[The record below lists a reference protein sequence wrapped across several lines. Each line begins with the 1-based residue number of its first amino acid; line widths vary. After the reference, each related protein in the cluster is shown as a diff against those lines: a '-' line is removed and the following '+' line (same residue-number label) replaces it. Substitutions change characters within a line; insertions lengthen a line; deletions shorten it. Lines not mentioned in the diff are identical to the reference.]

1 MNTKPLKL
9 ICSMGLLCVMLV
21 ANAAWT
27 INPVTGKNWSHEI
40 SNGNWVIGCDMIDA
54 NGNFTL
60 GDYNKSTKTV
70 VEGSGDLDLSTINTD
85 LDTDEKDYTL
95 TEIAACTFE
104 NASVGNLVL
113 PKTIKVIKS
122 YAFKNGISGSVTIEE
137 GSELTHINYEAFGN
151 SKIKSIN
158 LNVCTKLEVL
168 ARNSFYNCA
177 VLTTIGT
184 GELPDSLTLMEQ
196 AVFFGC
202 SSLSDDIRSNAT
214 MQWKNGEQ
222 FRNTAITSL
231 VVPNLYGSI
240 GARAIGS
247 CPNLTNVVLSQEIT
261 AFGEKFRESSN
272 AIKSF
277 EPKIYPKVTSL
288 GSHFMSGLSSIDG
301 DWEFPELLT
310 MVGTDHFKG
319 TKITSFKA
327 PKIQNIAGY
336 SFQNCYSLKTMVLS
350 PDVTSIGKYSL
361 TSCTILE
368 SLGVTEFPVLTFIG
382 DHALSS
388 TPLLAQEFSA
398 PIYEGTTS
406 ETYIFEN
413 SGITKMIVP
422 SLTKTATGMFYN
434 MKNLEELTVSEKI
447 ESLSSQFAQGD
458 NKLVKVEPTVFPN
471 LIKIGN
477 SAFRT
482 CNALQG
488 DFIFQV
494 ATSIGDHAFSDTKA
508 ISSIVADKVVNISS
522 SYTFENSSATN
533 ISLKSVMNIPG
544 GCFQGCKSLQE
555 LTLNSAITNIGGSAF
570 NSCQFQKITPTKF
583 YNLKY
588 LGNNVWNGNS
598 TYAGSIDLKKS
609 TDLTIIYDHT
619 FAACTKISEIKL
631 PPTITDV
638 QAWAFEKVTSADIY
652 FYGPRPTFFGNGVFK
667 YQDNKKWNNIVIM
680 PEYVESWTSE
690 EPKGYCTFTPIEN
703 VPESQLANEYPEH
716 GKVLGTISFNTGDNS
731 THWLTKYIS
740 PATLI
745 SIK

>member
-1 MNTKPLKL
+1 MNTKLLKL

-27 INPVTGKNWSHEI
+27 INPVTGKNWKYQI
-40 SNGNWVIGCDMIDA
+40 SDGNWTIGCDLLDE
-54 NGNFTL
+54 NGNLTI
-60 GDYNKSTKTV
+60 GAKGRSDKCV
-70 VEGSGDLDLSTINTD
+70 VEGSGDLDFSSINTD
-85 LDTDEKDYTL
+85 LDTDEIDYTL
-95 TEIAACTFE
+95 TQIASCAFE
-104 NASVGNLVL
+104 NANIVNCTL
-113 PKTIKVIKS
+113 PKTVTSIGWYS
-122 YAFKNGISGSVTIEE
+122 FKKGITGSFTIEE
-137 GSELTHINYEAFGN
+137 GSELTHINPEAFNG
-151 SKIKSIN
+151 SGITSIN
-158 LNVCTKLEVL
+158 LHICTKLQYLGKNAFREC
-168 ARNSFYNCA
+168 RS
-177 VLTTIGT
+177 LTSIGT
-184 GELPDSLTLMEQ
+184 GELPASLELLEQ
-196 AVFFGC
+196 AVFYNCTALTGDIW
-202 SSLSDDIRSNAT
+202 SDAT
-214 MQWKNGEQ
+214 MKWQDGEQ
-222 FRNTAITSL
+222 FRYTDITSL
-231 VVPNLYGSI
+231 VVPNIYGAL
-240 GARAIGS
+240 GARVMGS
-247 CPNLTNVVLSQEIT
+247 CASLTNVVLSAEVT
-261 AFGEKFRESSN
+261 AFGERVRESAN
-272 AIKSF
+272 AIVSW
-277 EPKIYPKVTSL
+277 EPKTYPKVTSL

-301 DWEFPELLT
+301 DWVFPELLT

-350 PDVTSIGKYSL
+350 QDVTSFGKYSL

-368 SLGVTEFPVLTFIG
+368 NLGVTEFPVLTFLG

-447 ESLSSQFAQGD
+447 ESFSSQFAQGD

-471 LIKIGN
+471 LITIGN
-477 SAFRT
+477 SAFRS

-488 DFIFQV
+488 DFNFQA
-494 ATSIGDHAFSDTKA
+494 ATSIGGHAFSDTKT

-544 GCFQGCKSLQE
+544 GCFQGCNALQE

-570 NSCQFQKITPTKF
+570 NSCQFPKLTPTKF
-583 YNLKY
+583 NNLKY

-638 QAWAFEKVTSADIY
+638 QAWAFEKVMSADIY

-680 PEYVESWTSE
+680 PEHIESWTVTDSLT
-690 EPKGYCTFTPIEN
+690 TFTPLEN
-703 VPESQLANEYPEH
+703 VPESQLANEYPTV
-716 GKVLGTISFNTGDNS
+716 GKVLGTISFTTGDNA

-740 PATLI
+740 PTTLI
-745 SIK
+745 SIR

>member
-1 MNTKPLKL
+1 
-9 ICSMGLLCVMLV
+9 
-21 ANAAWT
+21 
-27 INPVTGKNWSHEI
+27 
-40 SNGNWVIGCDMIDA
+40 
-54 NGNFTL
+54 
-60 GDYNKSTKTV
+60 
-70 VEGSGDLDLSTINTD
+70 
-85 LDTDEKDYTL
+85 
-95 TEIAACTFE
+95 
-104 NASVGNLVL
+104 
-113 PKTIKVIKS
+113 
-122 YAFKNGISGSVTIEE
+122 
-137 GSELTHINYEAFGN
+137 
-151 SKIKSIN
+151 
-158 LNVCTKLEVL
+158 
-168 ARNSFYNCA
+168 
-177 VLTTIGT
+177 
-184 GELPDSLTLMEQ
+184 MEQ

-327 PKIQNIAGY
+327 PKIQKIAGY

-447 ESLSSQFAQGD
+447 VSFSSQFAQGD
-458 NKLVKVEPTVFPN
+458 NKLVKVVPTVFPD

-488 DFIFQV
+488 DFNFQV

-544 GCFQGCKSLQE
+544 GCFQGCKALQE

-583 YNLKY
+583 NNLK
-588 LGNNVWNGNS
+588 
-598 TYAGSIDLKKS
+598 
-609 TDLTIIYDHT
+609 
-619 FAACTKISEIKL
+619 
-631 PPTITDV
+631 
-638 QAWAFEKVTSADIY
+638 
-652 FYGPRPTFFGNGVFK
+652 
-667 YQDNKKWNNIVIM
+667 
-680 PEYVESWTSE
+680 
-690 EPKGYCTFTPIEN
+690 
-703 VPESQLANEYPEH
+703 
-716 GKVLGTISFNTGDNS
+716 
-731 THWLTKYIS
+731 
-740 PATLI
+740 
-745 SIK
+745 